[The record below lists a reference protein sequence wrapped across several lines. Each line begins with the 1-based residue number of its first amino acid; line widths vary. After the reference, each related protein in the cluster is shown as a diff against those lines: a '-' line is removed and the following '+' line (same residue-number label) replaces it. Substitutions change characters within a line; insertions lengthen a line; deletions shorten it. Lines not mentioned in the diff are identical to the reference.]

1 MFSSSTAGIIGMTIV
16 VIAYVFSP
24 YTLYKASNGG
34 LGRGAD
40 GHAKVPSIAGSWML
54 VIVIAISLPFAE
66 RKIGDMSNNITGINS
81 YLID

>member
-40 GHAKVPSIAGSWML
+40 GHAKVPSIAGS
-54 VIVIAISLPFAE
+54 
-66 RKIGDMSNNITGINS
+66 
-81 YLID
+81 